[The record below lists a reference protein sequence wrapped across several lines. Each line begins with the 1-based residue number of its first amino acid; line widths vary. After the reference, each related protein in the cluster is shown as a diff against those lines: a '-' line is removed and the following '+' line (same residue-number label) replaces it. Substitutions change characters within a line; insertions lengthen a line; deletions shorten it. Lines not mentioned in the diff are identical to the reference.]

1 MTSRKLKPVAGTEVK
16 NQYSTQDDASIK
28 MSIKFPKPTKED
40 HKRTTELFIQLWSE
54 EDVEIPD
61 EPSQLDLDKEIE
73 YLQQNPPRLDSHGEN
88 AETYFMS
95 NSANRPISE
104 IAHPRRNFFS
114 HDSDGQDFAK
124 FIYQHRSSLRTKID
138 ERSSPYDLLTKIF
151 GSYKNGKVRYS
162 SSKTIQINININHPD
177 IITQQIRSAE
187 KSEEICPYV
196 CHIPKVRSTPKARPE
211 YPYTGNSAQ
220 EEHSYKYIQDAVKAV
235 EPEIIVVPIISTQ
248 MSLAS
253 LTGVFYNQFSPQWRY
268 QTEEHRIL
276 FLTQFRLL
284 EYLSIIIFFLFQFF
298 SSVLDFLQGRI
309 DL

>member
-40 HKRTTELFIQLWSE
+40 HKRTSETFIQMWSD
-54 EDVEIPD
+54 EDVETPE
-61 EPSQLDLDKEIE
+61 EPSQLNLDEQIQ
-73 YLQQNPPRLDSHGEN
+73 YLQQNPPRVESHREN
-88 AETYFMS
+88 AETYFIS
-95 NSANRPISE
+95 NSVNRPINE
-104 IAHPRRNFFS
+104 IAHSRRTFFS
-114 HDSDGQDFAK
+114 QDSDGQDFAK
-124 FIYQHRSSLRTKID
+124 FIYQHRSSLRTQVD
-138 ERSSPYDLLTKIF
+138 GQSSPYDLLRKIF
-151 GSYKNGKVRYS
+151 GSYKDGKVKYS
-162 SSKTIQINININHPD
+162 SSKQIQINSNINYPD
-177 IITQQIRSAE
+177 TITQQIQSAK
-187 KSEEICPYV
+187 KSEEIYPYV

-211 YPYTGNSAQ
+211 YPYTGNAAQ

-235 EPEIIVVPIISTQ
+235 EPEIIIVPIIPTN

-253 LTGVFYNQFSPQWRY
+253 LTGVFYQQFSPQWRY

-284 EYLSIIIFFLFQFF
+284 EYLTIIIFFLFQFF